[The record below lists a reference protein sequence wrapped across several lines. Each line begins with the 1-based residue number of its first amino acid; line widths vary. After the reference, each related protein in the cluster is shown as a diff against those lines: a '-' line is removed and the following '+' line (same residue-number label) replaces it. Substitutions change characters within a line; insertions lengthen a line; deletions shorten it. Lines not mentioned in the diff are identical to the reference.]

1 MMDIT
6 TAGSYVDI
14 SNGIG
19 KITRFSD
26 DTDPWQ
32 VEELECTGYGVTI
45 NGELLVW
52 AKPCAYVVTIN
63 VLSGTDEAKK
73 LANLC
78 KKSRVTPTN
87 GGAGKF
93 DASSARVSSLK
104 ICLCASDLTKSATYS
119 FTNGRLLKGSTA
131 PGANNDGRTTA
142 ISYTFVFEDFSA
154 S

>member
-1 MMDIT
+1 MLDIT

-14 SNGIG
+14 ADIG

-26 DTDPWQ
+26 DADPWQ

-63 VLSGTDEAKK
+63 VLSGTTEAQK
-73 LANLC
+73 LGALC
-78 KKSRVTPTN
+78 KKSRVAPTN
-87 GGAGKF
+87 GGAGSF
-93 DASSARVSSLK
+93 NASAAKVKNLT
-104 ICLCASDLTKSATYS
+104 ICLNSSELGKGKNYT

-131 PGANNDGRTTA
+131 PGANSDGRTTSIA
-142 ISYTFVFEDFSA
+142 YTFVFEDFSV
-154 S
+154 